1 LDDKDSALYTDDDI
15 RKDFDEL
22 RSKLVEVMFG
32 TNLLQKGAFFNVD
45 SYLDI
50 PINEILFL
58 SEVSSNVASKLN
70 IEDKEDITRK
80 SR

>member
-1 LDDKDSALYTDDDI
+1 MDDKDSALYTDDDI

>member
-1 LDDKDSALYTDDDI
+1 M
-15 RKDFDEL
+15 
-22 RSKLVEVMFG
+22 MFS

-70 IEDKEDITRK
+70 VEDKKDITRK